1 MRGDETLDAL
11 ASIGI
16 GVSRATGDHAFEDDQ
31 ELFRDI
37 IVVLIAGVMECD
49 QDFIGQP
56 TGIPGLGFV
65 GLSGLVGEL
74 VDSILINHWLI
85 PIQR

>member
-1 MRGDETLDAL
+1 
-11 ASIGI
+11 
-16 GVSRATGDHAFEDDQ
+16 
-31 ELFRDI
+31 
-37 IVVLIAGVMECD
+37 
-49 QDFIGQP
+49 
-56 TGIPGLGFV
+56 LGFV

>member
-1 MRGDETLDAL
+1 MRGNEALDAL

-16 GVSRATGDHAFEDDQ
+16 GVSRAAGDHAFEDDQ
-31 ELFRDI
+31 KLFRDLI
-37 IVVLIAGVMECD
+37 IVLIAGVMECD
-49 QDFIGQP
+49 QNFIGQP
-56 TGIPGLGFV
+56 TGVPGLGFV